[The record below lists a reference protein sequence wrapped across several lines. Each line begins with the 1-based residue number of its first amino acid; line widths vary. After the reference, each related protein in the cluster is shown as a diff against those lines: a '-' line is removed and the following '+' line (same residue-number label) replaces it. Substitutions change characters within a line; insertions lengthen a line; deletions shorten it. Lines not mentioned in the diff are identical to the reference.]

1 MEYGLIGEKL
11 GHSFSREIHNL
22 LASYTYDLKELPK
35 NELDT
40 FMKSR
45 NFKGINVTIPYKESV
60 IPYLDEIDEAAKAIG
75 AVNTIVNREGRLIGY
90 NTDFYGMRE
99 LLLSRSIRIEKRFV
113 AVLGTG
119 GTSKTA
125 CAVAKSLGASR
136 IVRVSRNPHSDG
148 DISYDELEAIKT
160 DIQIIINT
168 TPVGMYPNENCA
180 PLDIDG
186 FSALEGV
193 VDAIYNPL
201 RTKLISD
208 ARARQIRA
216 AGGLYMLVAQAARAA
231 ELFTGDCN
239 MMQKTEKAYCSILK
253 NKQNIVLVG
262 MPGSGKST
270 LGRML
275 AKKTGKAFYDSDSE
289 IEKQTGMC
297 IPDYFSKY
305 GEDGFRAIET
315 DVIKRLSL
323 LGGIVIATGG
333 GAVIRS
339 ENIDSLAKNGIIV
352 YLDRPISDIK
362 ITSNRPLTRSV
373 DDLKKNYYERHEMY
387 EKSADITV
395 MVKGSEKS
403 TLSTL
408 INALKDVKV

>member
-45 NFKGINVTIPYKESV
+45 NFKGVNVTIPYKESV

-90 NTDFYGMRE
+90 NTDFCGMRE

-275 AKKTGKAFYDSDSE
+275 AKKTGQAFYDSDSE

-373 DDLKKNYYERHEMY
+373 DDLKKKYYERHEMY

-403 TLSTL
+403 TLNTL

>member
-22 LASYTYDLKELPK
+22 LTSYTYELKEIPGC
-35 NELDT
+35 ELGA

-45 NFKGINVTIPYKESV
+45 AFKGINITIPYKESV

-75 AVNTIVNREGRLIGY
+75 AVNTIVNRAGKLIGY

-99 LLLSRSIRIEKRFV
+99 LLLSQSMRIENRFV

-125 CAVAKSLGASR
+125 CAVAKSLGAGR
-136 IVRVSRNPHSDG
+136 VVRVSRNPHSYG

-160 DIQIIINT
+160 NVQVIINT
-168 TPVGMYPNENCA
+168 TPVGMYPNVNCT
-180 PLDIDG
+180 PLDITG
-186 FSALEGV
+186 FSALESIA
-193 VDAIYNPL
+193 DAIYNPL

-208 ARARQIRA
+208 ARARQIRST
-216 AGGLYMLVAQAARAA
+216 GGLYMLVAQAARAA

-239 MMQKTEKAYCSILK
+239 MTQKTEIVYRAVLES
-253 NKQNIVLVG
+253 KQNIVLTG

-275 AKKTGKAFYDSDSE
+275 AKKSGKVFYDSDVE
-289 IEKQTGMC
+289 IEKQTGMN
-297 IPDYFSKY
+297 IPEYFSKY
-305 GEDGFRAIET
+305 GEKGFRAVET

-333 GAVIRS
+333 GAVTCR

-352 YLDRPISDIK
+352 YLDRPISDIR
-362 ITSNRPLTRSV
+362 ITSNRPLARNV
-373 DDLKKNYYERHEMY
+373 GDLKMKYDERHELY

-395 MVKGSEKS
+395 KVKGTEKS
-403 TLSTL
+403 TLCNL
-408 INALKDVKV
+408 INALKDVKA

>member
-45 NFKGINVTIPYKESV
+45 NFKGVNVTIPYKESV

-99 LLLSRSIRIEKRFV
+99 LLISRSIRIEKRFV

-323 LGGIVIATGG
+323 LGVIVIATGG
-333 GAVIRS
+333 GTVIRS

-373 DDLKKNYYERHEMY
+373 DDLKKKYYERHEMY

>member
-45 NFKGINVTIPYKESV
+45 NFKGVNVTIPYKESV
-60 IPYLDEIDEAAKAIG
+60 IPYLDEIYEAAKAIG
-75 AVNTIVNREGRLIGY
+75 AVNTIVKREGRLIGY

-231 ELFTGDCN
+231 ELFTGGCN

-297 IPDYFSKY
+297 ILDYFSKY

-373 DDLKKNYYERHEMY
+373 DDLKKKYYERHEMY

>member
-45 NFKGINVTIPYKESV
+45 NFKGVNVTIPYKESV

-90 NTDFYGMRE
+90 NTDYYGMRE

-239 MMQKTEKAYCSILK
+239 MMQKTEKAYYSILK

-373 DDLKKNYYERHEMY
+373 DDLKKKYYERHEMY

-403 TLSTL
+403 TMSTL

>member
-35 NELDT
+35 NELDA

-45 NFKGINVTIPYKESV
+45 NFKGVNVTIPYKESV

-216 AGGLYMLVAQAARAA
+216 AGGLYMLAAQAARAA

-239 MMQKTEKAYCSILK
+239 MMQKTEKAYCFVLE

-333 GAVIRS
+333 GTVIRS

-373 DDLKKNYYERHEMY
+373 DDLKKKYYERHEMY

>member
-45 NFKGINVTIPYKESV
+45 NFNGINVTIPYKESV

-352 YLDRPISDIK
+352 YLDRPISDII

-373 DDLKKNYYERHEMY
+373 DDLKKKYYERHEMY

>member
-45 NFKGINVTIPYKESV
+45 NFKGVNVTIPYKESV

-239 MMQKTEKAYCSILK
+239 MMQKTEKAYCSVLK

-373 DDLKKNYYERHEMY
+373 DDLKKKYYERHEMY

>member
-45 NFKGINVTIPYKESV
+45 NFKGVNVTIPYKESV

-333 GAVIRS
+333 GTVIRS

-373 DDLKKNYYERHEMY
+373 DDLKKKYYERHEMY